1 MLNSPSSSC
10 PSLRGTML
18 DFTRHSEWAS
28 HEESHRMCAREF
40 RPARVQTPCPGSY
53 QASSFIVRITTFI
66 ILLMRLLRRLVL
78 QTRLLAMTGLLLL
91 LSIIT
96 SAQQSWM
103 RPPIDSPLYLSGNLC
118 ALRGGHFHYGIDL
131 PTNNTEGW
139 PIRAVADGYVS
150 RVNISPFGYGNAL
163 FITHYNSYTTVY
175 AHLSKYEAHIYNYIL
190 AQHYK
195 RQSFS
200 LDVFPQKN
208 LLKVKKGD
216 IIAYSG
222 NSGGSTGPHLHF
234 EVRDASNLLVNPQL
248 FLDIPDTAKPVVQN
262 IYIINNEWI
271 RIGLNESNLKEV
283 ENYNNRPCSVYHIP
297 AGEYVLE
304 AEIFDRQFFYENKL
318 SPQEVKVY
326 QNERL
331 IYRSN
336 FKSFGFHHDK
346 YINRHT
352 NNTFLWDSGKYLQK
366 LYIDKNNFAP
376 FYERSIGNG
385 RMQIKEGEIQYLK
398 ILVSDAKGNES
409 DLILKLVGVE
419 PQFIDLDGGFFNIT
433 SDSSF
438 EIKDSSSIAIL
449 KIDKASLDLPAW
461 LQISYNKDGEILVS
475 GRFGGALPFLKPASF
490 SVPMPSLASNVPQSK
505 LLLAEI
511 NKDNIAVPI
520 QTKIENNKITGII
533 YHTGTYKIVSD
544 ITKPKIEFVSD
555 NNNQII
561 YKISDELSGISSYR
575 MTINGKWVMAK
586 YDVKAGKLIYDKDS
600 YLPKAAQYIISVSVC
615 DNIGNC
621 NYITNTILTF

>member
-1 MLNSPSSSC
+1 MYFQKKYHL
-10 PSLRGTML
+10 LYL
-18 DFTRHSEWAS
+18 
-28 HEESHRMCAREF
+28 
-40 RPARVQTPCPGSY
+40 
-53 QASSFIVRITTFI
+53 
-66 ILLMRLLRRLVL
+66 ILLMY
-78 QTRLLAMTGLLLL
+78 G
-91 LSIIT
+91 
-96 SAQQSWM
+96 SAYTQNSWM

-163 FITHYNSYTTVY
+163 FITHYNGYTTVY
-175 AHLSKYEAHIYNYIL
+175 AHLSKYETHIYNYIL

-200 LDVFPQKN
+200 LDVFPTKN

-234 EVRDASNLLVNPQL
+234 EVRDGNNLLVNPQL
-248 FLDIPDTAKPVVQN
+248 FLDIPDTVKPVVQN

-271 RIGLNESNLKEV
+271 RIGLNESESKGIEI
-283 ENYNNRPCSVYHIP
+283 YNNQKCSVYHVP
-297 AGEYVLE
+297 AGEFVLE

-326 QNERL
+326 QNEKL
-331 IYRSN
+331 IYHST

-376 FYERSIGNG
+376 FYDRSIGNG
-385 RMQIKEGEIQYLK
+385 RMQIKEGEIQYIK

-409 DLILKLVGVE
+409 DLILKLVGDG
-419 PQFIDLDGGFFNIT
+419 PQFIDLDGGFFNVTPDST
-433 SDSSF
+433 SIIYDSLGTTV
-438 EIKDSSSIAIL
+438 L
-449 KIDKASLDLPAW
+449 KIDPGTLDFPMHLTIKRIEDVGNASSHIA
-461 LQISYNKDGEILVS
+461 ISSDENKFIS
-475 GRFGGALPFLKPASF
+475 FLKPVSFITPIHLLDPNIASYI
-490 SVPMPSLASNVPQSK
+490 SSSK
-505 LLLAEI
+505 ILLAEI
-511 NKDNIAVPI
+511 TKDDKAIPI
-520 QTKIENNKITGII
+520 QTKIEKNKITGII
-533 YHTGTYKIVSD
+533 YHTGTYKMLAD
-544 ITKPKIEFVSD
+544 LTKPEIEFVSGS
-555 NNNQII
+555 NNQII

-575 MTINGKWVMAK
+575 MQINGKWVLAK

-600 YLPKAAQYIISVSVC
+600 YLPKAEKYIISVSVC
-615 DNIGNC
+615 DNKGNC
-621 NYITNTILTF
+621 NYVTNTIQAF